1 MKKKLFSLYIAIV
14 LFVMALLGS
23 GATVKATASSTGGEV
38 AAQSRNGVVR
48 ILVQLPTGDY
58 ACGSGFGVGK
68 AGEPT
73 MYFVTNY
80 HVAGDHTYAIGMVDG
95 EEVTIE
101 IDESQK
107 DGARQLG
114 MSVVTAPP
122 VAVWIM
128 KNDKAY
134 IPGRGVDTS
143 NTIACEVVYAEGQ
156 YPDIAVLKAVEN
168 VPERVALPLLEDE
181 EKVEVGD
188 AVYAL
193 GYPATSD
200 DTGNTFWGTS
210 LVADIDDVT
219 ITSGI
224 ISRFTTASTFGNT
237 RLIQHDATINHGNSG
252 GPLIDSRGAVIGI
265 NTYSFGA
272 SDNYDDNSSYSVRID
287 YIKDVLDDLHIEYD
301 LYQGSA
307 KKSGVPVAA
316 MVGIVVLITVAAVVI
331 VLAKKKK
338 AASAPASPVP
348 APVPTPA
355 PAPVVRGSVGTPAAQ
370 PIAGDSGLRF
380 QGVSGAFIGKRF
392 AITAQIRIGRD
403 PAKNDFVYPA
413 DTEGIS
419 GVHCILIY
427 QDGQLYLQ
435 DLGSTYGTFVNGGQR
450 LAANQ
455 AVVLQPGDKFS
466 LGSEKECFVITRKGG
481 V

>member
-1 MKKKLFSLYIAIV
+1 MKKRLFSWCTAAA
-14 LFVMALLGS
+14 LFVASLLGA
-23 GATVKATASSTGGEV
+23 GATAMATTGGEI
-38 AAQSRNGVVR
+38 AAASRNGVVR

-58 ACGSGFGVGK
+58 ATGSGFGVGK
-68 AGEPT
+68 VGEPAT
-73 MYFVTNY
+73 YFVTNY
-80 HVAGDHTYAIGMVDG
+80 HVAGEHTYAMGVVDG

-101 IDESQK
+101 IDESQT
-107 DGARQLG
+107 DYARELG

-143 NTIACEVVYAEGQ
+143 NTIACEVVYAEER

-168 VPERVALPLLEDE
+168 IPERVALPLLEDE
-181 EKVEVGD
+181 ENVEVGD
-188 AVYAL
+188 SVYAL
-193 GYPATSD
+193 GYPGTSD
-200 DTGNTFWGTS
+200 DTEDTFWGTA

-301 LYQGSA
+301 LYQESEKG
-307 KKSGVPVAA
+307 GGMPVAA
-316 MVGIVVLITVAAVVI
+316 VAGIAALLVIVAAVI

-338 AASAPASPVP
+338 PVP
-348 APVPTPA
+348 EPADETPIKPGPEVHVSDFA
-355 PAPVVRGSVGTPAAQ
+355 GQV
-370 PIAGDSGLRF
+370 IAGDSGLRF
-380 QGVSGAFIGKRF
+380 QGVSGVFAGKRF
-392 AITAQIRIGRD
+392 AITAQVKIGRD

-413 DTEGIS
+413 GTEGIS
-419 GVHCILIY
+419 GVHCVLVY
-427 QDGQLYLQ
+427 QGGQLYLQ

-455 AVVLQPGDKFS
+455 AVMLQPGDKFS

>member
-1 MKKKLFSLYIAIV
+1 MVAV
-14 LFVMALLGS
+14 LFAAVFLGA
-23 GATVKATASSTGGEV
+23 GTTVKATDSATGGKI
-38 AAQSRNGVVR
+38 AAESRSGVVR
-48 ILVQLPTGDY
+48 VLVQLPTGEY
-58 ACGSGFGVGK
+58 SCGSAFGVGK
-68 AGEPT
+68 VGEPT
-73 MYFVTNY
+73 TYFVTNY
-80 HVAGDHTYAIGMVDG
+80 HVAGEHTYAVGVIDG
-95 EEVTIE
+95 QEVTIE
-101 IDESQK
+101 INESEA
-107 DGARQLG
+107 DNARQLG

-143 NTIACEVVYAEGQ
+143 NTIACEVVYAKEQ
-156 YPDIAVLKAVEN
+156 YPDIAVLKAVDT
-168 VPERVALPLLEDE
+168 VPERVALPLLENE
-181 EKVEVGD
+181 EKMEVGD

-193 GYPATSD
+193 GYPGTSD

-272 SDNYDDNSSYSVRID
+272 SDNYDDNSSYSVHID

-301 LYQGSA
+301 VYQETA
-307 KKSGVPVAA
+307 EKSGVPVAA
-316 MVGIVVLITVAAVVI
+316 IVGIVVLLAIATAVI

-338 AASAPASPVP
+338 AAPAPVPAASAPAS
-348 APVPTPA
+348 APTPVMATAAA
-355 PAPVVRGSVGTPAAQ
+355 PRVSVSAPAAQ
-370 PIAGDSGLRF
+370 AIAGDSGLRF
-380 QGVSGAFIGKRF
+380 QGVSGVFTGKRF
-392 AITAQIRIGRD
+392 AITGQVKIGRD

-413 DTEGIS
+413 GTEGIS
-419 GVHCILIY
+419 SVHCVLVY

-455 AVVLQPGDKFS
+455 AVMLQPGDKFN

>member
-1 MKKKLFSLYIAIV
+1 MKKRLFSWCMAAA
-14 LFVMALLGS
+14 LFVASLLGA
-23 GATVKATASSTGGEV
+23 GATAEAAAAAATGGEI
-38 AAQSRNGVVR
+38 AAASRNGVVR
-48 ILVQLPTGDY
+48 IIVQLPTGEY

-68 AGEPT
+68 AGEPAIH
-73 MYFVTNY
+73 FVTNY
-80 HVAGDHTYAIGMVDG
+80 HVVGEHTYAMGVVDG
-95 EEVTIE
+95 EEIAIE
-101 IDESQK
+101 IDESQI
-107 DGARQLG
+107 DYARELG

-122 VAVWIM
+122 IAVWIM
-128 KNDKAY
+128 KNDKAF

-143 NTIACEVVYAEGQ
+143 NTIACEVLYAEEQ
-156 YPDIAVLKAVEN
+156 YPDIAVIKAVEN
-168 VPERVALPLLEDE
+168 IPERVALPLLENE

-193 GYPATSD
+193 GYPGTSD
-200 DTGNTFWGTS
+200 DTEDTFWGTS

-301 LYQGSA
+301 LYQEPA
-307 KKSGVPVAA
+307 KKGGVPVAA
-316 MVGIVVLITVAAVVI
+316 VAGIVVLLIIAAAVV
-331 VLAKKKK
+331 VYAKKKK
-338 AASAPASPVP
+338 GVPTPVSSAVMPTAGAPKANVSAPA
-348 APVPTPA
+348 
-355 PAPVVRGSVGTPAAQ
+355 AQ
-370 PIAGDSGLRF
+370 AIEGDSGFRF
-380 QGVSGAFIGKRF
+380 QGVNGVFAGKRF
-392 AITAQIRIGRD
+392 AIAGQVKIGRD

-413 DTEGIS
+413 GTEGIS
-419 GVHCILIY
+419 GVHCVLVY

-450 LAANQ
+450 LAASQ
-455 AVVLQPGDKFS
+455 AVLLQPGDKFN

>member
-1 MKKKLFSLYIAIV
+1 MKKKLFSWCMAA
-14 LFVMALLGS
+14 ALLMASLLGT
-23 GATVKATASSTGGEV
+23 GVTAEATTGGEI
-38 AAQSRNGVVR
+38 AAASRNGVVR

-58 ACGSGFGVGK
+58 ATGSGFGVGK
-68 AGEPT
+68 TGEPAT
-73 MYFVTNY
+73 YFVTNY
-80 HVAGDHTYAIGMVDG
+80 HVAGEHTYAVGVLDG
-95 EEVTIE
+95 EEVAIE
-101 IDESQK
+101 IDESQT
-107 DGARQLG
+107 DQARELG
-114 MSVVTAPP
+114 LSVVTAPP

-143 NTIACEVVYAEGQ
+143 NTIACEVVYAEEQ
-156 YPDIAVLKAVEN
+156 YPDIAVIKAVEN

-181 EKVEVGD
+181 EKVEAGD

-193 GYPATSD
+193 GYPGTSD
-200 DTGNTFWGTS
+200 DTEETFWGTS
-210 LVADIDDVT
+210 WVADIDDVT

-301 LYQGSA
+301 LYQPEKEG
-307 KKSGVPVAA
+307 GVPVAVVA
-316 MVGIVVLITVAAVVI
+316 GIAVLLIIAAAVI
-331 VLAKKKK
+331 VLVKKK
-338 AASAPASPVP
+338 AQPEISQAESVPEPVPVKPTAAAPVVKVSAPA
-348 APVPTPA
+348 
-355 PAPVVRGSVGTPAAQ
+355 AQ
-370 PIAGDSGLRF
+370 AIAGDSGLRF
-380 QGVSGAFIGKRF
+380 QGVSGIFTGKRF
-392 AITAQIRIGRD
+392 AITGQVRIGRD
-403 PAKNDFVYPA
+403 PAKNDFVYPEG
-413 DTEGIS
+413 TEGIS
-419 GVHCILIY
+419 GVHCVLVC

-455 AVVLQPGDKFS
+455 AVMLQPGDKFN

>member
-1 MKKKLFSLYIAIV
+1 MRRRLFSWCMTAI
-14 LFVMALLGS
+14 LLAAS
-23 GATVKATASSTGGEV
+23 FLGAGAKAEATTGGEI
-38 AAQSRNGVVR
+38 AAASRNGVVR
-48 ILVQLPTGDY
+48 VLVQLPTGDY
-58 ACGSGFGVGK
+58 ACGSAFGVGK
-68 AGEPT
+68 TGEST

-80 HVAGDHTYAIGMVDG
+80 HVAGEHTYAVGVLDG
-95 EEVTIE
+95 QEVTIE
-101 IDESQK
+101 IDESQA
-107 DGARQLG
+107 DEARQLG
-114 MSVVTAPP
+114 LSVVTAPP

-143 NTIACEVVYAEGQ
+143 NTVACEVVYAESL
-156 YPDIAVLKAVEN
+156 YPDVAVLKAVEN

-181 EKVEVGD
+181 EKVEAGD

-193 GYPATSD
+193 GYPGTSD
-200 DTGNTFWGTS
+200 DTGDTFWGTS
-210 LVADIDDVT
+210 MVADIDDVT

-301 LYQGSA
+301 LYQEPEKEG
-307 KKSGVPVAA
+307 GVPVAA
-316 MVGIVVLITVAAVVI
+316 VAGIAALIIIAAAVI
-331 VLAKKKK
+331 VLARKKK
-338 AASAPASPVP
+338 ANPATAPA
-348 APVPTPA
+348 TPA
-355 PAPVVRGSVGTPAAQ
+355 PASAPVMPAAAAPVVNVSAPAAQ
-370 PIAGDSGLRF
+370 AIAGDSGLRF
-380 QGVSGAFIGKRF
+380 QGVNGVFTGKRF
-392 AITAQIRIGRD
+392 AVTGQVKIGRD

-413 DTEGIS
+413 GTEGIS
-419 GVHCILIY
+419 GVHCVLVY
-427 QDGQLYLQ
+427 QDGQLYIQ
-435 DLGSTYGTFVNGGQR
+435 DLGSTYGTYVNGGQR

-455 AVVLQPGDKFS
+455 AVMLQPGDKFS

>member
-1 MKKKLFSLYIAIV
+1 MKKRLFSWCMTAI
-14 LFVMALLGS
+14 LLAAS
-23 GATVKATASSTGGEV
+23 FLLTGATAEATTGGEI
-38 AAQSRNGVVR
+38 AAASRNGVVR

-58 ACGSGFGVGK
+58 ACGSAFGVGK

-80 HVAGDHTYAIGMVDG
+80 HVAGEHTYAVGVLDG
-95 EEVTIE
+95 QEVTIE
-101 IDESQK
+101 IDESQAEE
-107 DGARQLG
+107 ARQLG
-114 MSVVTAPP
+114 LSVVTAPP

-143 NTIACEVVYAEGQ
+143 NTVACEVVYAESL
-156 YPDIAVLKAVEN
+156 YPDIAVIKAVEN

-181 EKVEVGD
+181 EKVEAGD

-193 GYPATSD
+193 GYPGTSD
-200 DTGNTFWGTS
+200 DTGDTFWGTS
-210 LVADIDDVT
+210 MVADIDDVT

-301 LYQGSA
+301 LYQEPG
-307 KKSGVPVAA
+307 KEGGVPVAA
-316 MVGIVVLITVAAVVI
+316 VAGIAALLIIAAVVI
-331 VLAKKKK
+331 VLVRKKK
-338 AASAPASPVP
+338 ANPAPAAPAPASAPVM
-348 APVPTPA
+348 PTA
-355 PAPVVRGSVGTPAAQ
+355 AAPVVNVSAPAAQ
-370 PIAGDSGLRF
+370 AIAGDSGLRF
-380 QGVSGAFIGKRF
+380 QGVNGVFAGKRF
-392 AITAQIRIGRD
+392 AVTGQVKIGRD

-413 DTEGIS
+413 GTEGIS
-419 GVHCILIY
+419 GVHCVLVY

-455 AVVLQPGDKFS
+455 AVMLQPGDKFS